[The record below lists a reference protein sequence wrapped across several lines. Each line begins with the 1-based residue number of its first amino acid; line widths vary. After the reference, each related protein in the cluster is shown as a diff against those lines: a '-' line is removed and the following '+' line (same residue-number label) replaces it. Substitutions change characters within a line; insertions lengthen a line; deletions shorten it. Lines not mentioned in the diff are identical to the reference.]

1 MKRGAWLIERVSQV
15 TVISVLV
22 VVPGS
27 DPVSLSGLQ
36 IPAVYSIQGW
46 IVEQKQIYQCF
57 PLVDMFEESSCDFYV
72 CMRCYD

>member
-1 MKRGAWLIERVSQV
+1 MKRGAWLIERLSQV

-72 CMRCYD
+72 CVRCCG